1 MFFGTGCAGL
11 AAGAGKAFCWFAP
24 SNGECGTN
32 VVSKLVRLASIASPG
47 NACGCWARVAGM
59 ELELGDGV
67 LKSLWVPLSITL
79 AEWKETHGLQLHQAK
94 HILLSRCQRFPSR
107 ANGDHSWFIILAIHL
122 RNPLAS
128 QFHRVGWILGHPW
141 HCSWSGTSKNC
152 AKFIGQPLS
161 CIWPWLWLTTF
172 VDQKVQNH

>member
-47 NACGCWARVAGM
+47 NACGCWARVEGM

-79 AEWKETHGLQLHQAK
+79 GCSCTKLNTYCCQDAK
-94 HILLSRCQRFPSR
+94 DFHPEPMEIIAGSS
-107 ANGDHSWFIILAIHL
+107 SW
-122 RNPLAS
+122 PY
-128 QFHRVGWILGHPW
+128 
-141 HCSWSGTSKNC
+141 T
-152 AKFIGQPLS
+152 
-161 CIWPWLWLTTF
+161 
-172 VDQKVQNH
+172 